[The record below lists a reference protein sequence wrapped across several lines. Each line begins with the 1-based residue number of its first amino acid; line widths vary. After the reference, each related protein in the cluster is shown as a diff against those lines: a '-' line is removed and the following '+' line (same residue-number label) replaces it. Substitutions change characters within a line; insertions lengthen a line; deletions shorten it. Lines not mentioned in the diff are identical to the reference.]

1 MNLIEEAR
9 ETVDQLIQ
17 TFGEDAGVDLL
28 IRLANHIE
36 TLESKVK
43 TLTNRH
49 KSILTELYGQD
60 FEILGWHLN
69 GDTEPLDS
77 WFEENNW
84 VENL

>member
-1 MNLIEEAR
+1 MSLNDDAR
-9 ETVDQLIQ
+9 E
-17 TFGEDAGVDLL
+17 AGDKLAEISYSRVSDLL
-28 IRLANHIE
+28 GRLVDRIE
-36 TLESKVK
+36 TLEAEVK
-43 TLTNRH
+43 TLKARH
-49 KSILTELYGQD
+49 QSILTELYGQD